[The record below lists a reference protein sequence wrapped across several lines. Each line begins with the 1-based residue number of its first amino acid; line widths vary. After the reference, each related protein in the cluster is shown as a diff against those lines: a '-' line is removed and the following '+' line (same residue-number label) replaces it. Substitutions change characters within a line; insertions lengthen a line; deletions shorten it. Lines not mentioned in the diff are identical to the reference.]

1 MTLIAL
7 NSPEFLCHPHLD
19 YKIRESYSLEMWK
32 VKCGVLGGQ
41 PQMLPYGV
49 VLQEERVIHTDARLN
64 VSNLHCLLSCQL
76 PSGMSVSLF
85 QPPATSFLL
94 PDILHIFQSQIL
106 KVTSFE
112 KP

>member
-1 MTLIAL
+1 MA
-7 NSPEFLCHPHLD
+7 
-19 YKIRESYSLEMWK
+19 MWK
-32 VKCGVLGGQ
+32 VKCGVLGGE

-49 VLQEERVIHTDARLN
+49 VLQEERVVHTEARLN

-76 PSGMSVSLF
+76 PSGMSVSLL

-94 PDILHIFQSQIL
+94 PDILRIFQSQIL